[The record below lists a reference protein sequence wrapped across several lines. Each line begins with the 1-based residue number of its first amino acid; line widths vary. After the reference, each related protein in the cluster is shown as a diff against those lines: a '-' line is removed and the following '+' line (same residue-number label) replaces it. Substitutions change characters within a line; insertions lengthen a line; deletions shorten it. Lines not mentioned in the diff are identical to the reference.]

1 MGNQF
6 NTSYLKKHKIMFIA
20 AAALIVVLFTAL
32 IVARSNKV
40 RQNGQETAIAEQE
53 TASAGQPEPEAAEKQ
68 ETATEQETAE
78 AGQEQPEPR
87 VSEKQSDADREQL
100 AAMDAYLAGAD
111 RTVMESKESLA
122 RAGLMQAETQ
132 QMLSDFSER
141 ISAMEDSLLCV
152 ENLIDRHAG
161 SLADQN
167 GEMAASISE
176 LAADGQDTIS
186 QVRSLSSSVTLL
198 LSDIKTSGAEN
209 FALASEKLSGLQQA
223 LSEAEKSTKEYHD
236 SLTKTINLLQKE
248 GAEEHK
254 ELIQALDDARKETAG
269 VLEKGFSGLEL
280 QMEQEY
286 GGLMEKM
293 GTLHDQIT
301 STRKDISGLMKMI
314 EESGEER
321 QEEIRKAFA
330 SVTASLGQ
338 IRADYADARQE
349 ISVLIK
355 ILEETENANHAETL
369 AVLSAMES
377 SMAESSLK
385 NLENITASVQ
395 GMEENFSATIS
406 TMQGEME
413 QGFSGMGGELSRLL
427 SEYNAAM
434 MEQFD
439 RLDQRLADSG
449 QDSSALTAGMRE
461 EMARYFS
468 ELENRLAE
476 QSGRLDQTIAE
487 CSRLL
492 NEMAGRHDV
501 EDRLDQLYGEMQ
513 QVFQYVSDGKSKLAS
528 ALLTK
533 GISIREDASFDEI
546 YRAVLDI
553 RQENSTGDG
562 TGTGKTETGQEK
574 SGGNTDSEGD
584 GQEESGESA
593 GTASESE
600 PEETGECAEKSEP
613 EGTEESTEKS
623 EPGKETRED
632 TETYESREETEEGT
646 ETYESVGGDQ
656 TGTNLDRVQE

>member
-6 NTSYLKKHKIMFIA
+6 NSGYLKKHKIAFIA
-20 AAALIVVLFTAL
+20 AAVLIVVLFTVL

-40 RQNGQETAIAEQE
+40 KQNGQEAAIAEQD
-53 TASAGQPEPEAAEKQ
+53 TAAAGQNHTEQEAAEMQ
-68 ETATEQETAE
+68 ETATEQETVA
-78 AGQEQPEPR
+78 QDHTEQDMQK
-87 VSEKQSDADREQL
+87 KQSGADREQL
-100 AAMDAYLAGAD
+100 AAMDAYLGEAD
-111 RTVMESKESLA
+111 RTVMENQESLA

-141 ISAMEDSLLCV
+141 ISGMEDSLLCV
-152 ENLIDRHAG
+152 ENLIDRHAEG
-161 SLADQN
+161 LAGQN

-186 QVRSLSSSVTLL
+186 QVRSLGSSVSSL

-209 FALASEKLSGLQQA
+209 FASASGKLSALQQS

-236 SLTKTINLLQKE
+236 SLTKTISLLQKE
-248 GAEEHK
+248 SGGEHK
-254 ELIQALDDARKETAG
+254 EIVLALDDARKETAS
-269 VLEKGFSGLEL
+269 VLEKGFSGLESQL
-280 QMEQEY
+280 DQEY

-301 STRKDISGLMKMI
+301 STRKDISGLVEMI

-330 SVTASLGQ
+330 AVTASLAQ

-349 ISVLIK
+349 ISILIRT
-355 ILEETENANHAETL
+355 LEETENANHAETL

-395 GMEENFSATIS
+395 GMEQNFSATIS
-406 TMQGEME
+406 SMQGEME
-413 QGFSGMGGELSRLL
+413 QGFSGMGSELSQLL

-439 RLDQRLADSG
+439 RLDRRIADSG
-449 QDSSALTAGMRE
+449 QDSFALTAGMRE
-461 EMARYFS
+461 ETARYFS
-468 ELENRLAE
+468 ELESRLAE
-476 QSGRLDQTIAE
+476 QSDRLDQGIAE
-487 CSRLL
+487 CNKLL
-492 NEMAGRHDV
+492 NEMADRHDV
-501 EDRLDQLYGEMQ
+501 EDRLDQLYEELQ
-513 QVFQYVSDGKSKLAS
+513 QVFQYVSDGKSRLAS

-562 TGTGKTETGQEK
+562 TGTGNLENGQK
-574 SGGNTDSEGD
+574 
-584 GQEESGESA
+584 ESGESA
-593 GTASESE
+593 GTAPESEPAESGENTEKSE
-600 PEETGECAEKSEP
+600 PEETGE
-613 EGTEESTEKS
+613 STEKS
-623 EPGKETRED
+623 EPEEGTEEYTETDESKEETEE
-632 TETYESREETEEGT
+632 ETYESGEESETETHLEG
-646 ETYESVGGDQ
+646 
-656 TGTNLDRVQE
+656 VQE

>member
-40 RQNGQETAIAEQE
+40 RQNGQEAAIAEQE
-53 TASAGQPEPEAAEKQ
+53 TASAGQLEPEAVEKQ
-68 ETATEQETAE
+68 ETATEQETAA

-111 RTVMESKESLA
+111 RTVMESQESLA

-186 QVRSLSSSVTLL
+186 QVRSLGSLVSSL
-198 LSDIKTSGAEN
+198 LSDIKTTGAEN
-209 FALASEKLSGLQQA
+209 FASASEMLSGLQQSM
-223 LSEAEKSTKEYHD
+223 SEAEKSTKEYHD

-254 ELIQALDDARKETAG
+254 ELIQVLDDARKETAS
-269 VLEKGFSGLEL
+269 VLEKGFSGLESQL
-280 QMEQEY
+280 DQEY

-301 STRKDISGLMKMI
+301 STRKDISGLVKMI
-314 EESGEER
+314 EESTEEK

-330 SVTASLGQ
+330 AVTASLGQ

-349 ISVLIK
+349 ISVLIRT
-355 ILEETENANHAETL
+355 LEETENANHAETL

-377 SMAESSLK
+377 SMEESSLK
-385 NLENITASVQ
+385 SLENITASVQ

-406 TMQGEME
+406 SMQGEME
-413 QGFSGMGGELSRLL
+413 QGFSGMGSELSQLL
-427 SEYNAAM
+427 AEYNAAM
-434 MEQFD
+434 TEQFD
-439 RLDQRLADSG
+439 RLDRRLADSG
-449 QDSSALTAGMRE
+449 QDSFALTAGMRE
-461 EMARYFS
+461 ETARYFS
-468 ELENRLAE
+468 ELESSLAE
-476 QSGRLDQTIAE
+476 QSDRLDQGIAE
-487 CSRLL
+487 CNKLL

-501 EDRLDQLYGEMQ
+501 EDRLDQLYEELQ
-513 QVFQYVSDGKSKLAS
+513 QVFQYVSDGKSRLAS

-562 TGTGKTETGQEK
+562 TGTGNLE
-574 SGGNTDSEGD
+574 N

-593 GTASESE
+593 GTAPESEPAESGENTEKSE
-600 PEETGECAEKSEP
+600 PEETGE
-613 EGTEESTEKS
+613 STEKS
-623 EPGKETRED
+623 EPEEGTEEYTETDESKEETEE
-632 TETYESREETEEGT
+632 ETYESGEETET
-646 ETYESVGGDQ
+646 ETHLEG
-656 TGTNLDRVQE
+656 VQE